1 MNIESESSVR
11 TGPTK
16 YFFLFF
22 GFVFAALGFVGI
34 VVPGLPTTVF
44 MIMAAS
50 CFAKSSPRFE
60 RWILG
65 LPVVGAMVRDHRSG
79 LGMPRK
85 AKVIAITMMV
95 VATTSSIVFAMN
107 QIGLRFVVAAVGV
120 VGVWYVGIRVPTRE
134 KVISQRKVENPN

>member
-16 YFFLFF
+16 YLFLFF
-22 GFVFAALGFVGI
+22 GFVFAALGFIGI

-50 CFAKSSPRFE
+50 CFAKSSPKFE
-60 RWILG
+60 RWILD

-85 AKVIAITMMV
+85 AKTIAISMMAA
-95 VATTSSIVFAMN
+95 ATALSIVFAID
-107 QIGLRFVVAAVGV
+107 QIGIRIIVGGV
-120 VGVWYVGIRVPTRE
+120 GLVGVWYVGFRVPTRE
-134 KVISQRKVENPN
+134 KVLSQQLEGDQ

>member
-1 MNIESESSVR
+1 VNIESESSVR
-11 TGPTK
+11 TGPIK
-16 YFFLFF
+16 YLFLFL

-60 RWILG
+60 RWILN

-85 AKVIAITMMV
+85 AKTIAISMMAF
-95 VATTSSIVFAMN
+95 ATALSIVFAID
-107 QIGLRFVVAAVGV
+107 QLGIRIIVGV
-120 VGVWYVGIRVPTRE
+120 VGLVGVWYVGIRVPTRE
-134 KVISQRKVENPN
+134 KVLSQRLEGKQ

>member
-1 MNIESESSVR
+1 MNKEPESSVR

-65 LPVVGAMVRDHRSG
+65 LPVVGAMVRDYRSG

-107 QIGLRFVVAAVGV
+107 QTGLRFVVAALGV

-134 KVISQRKVENPN
+134 KVISKREVENPN

>member
-11 TGPTK
+11 TGPIK
-16 YFFLFF
+16 YLFLFL

-60 RWILG
+60 RWILN

-85 AKVIAITMMV
+85 AKTIAISMMAF
-95 VATTSSIVFAMN
+95 ATALSIVFAID
-107 QIGLRFVVAAVGV
+107 QLGIRIIVGV
-120 VGVWYVGIRVPTRE
+120 VGLVGVWYVGIRVPTRE
-134 KVISQRKVENPN
+134 KVLSQRLEGKQ